1 MPVAKRRVRFGEAAL
16 EAGYIE
22 KVALDKALIVQRERD
37 QQGGSHKLLGIIL
50 LEMGA
55 ISNDQLIEILKTMNA
70 AASGRLP
77 KNGLANGNGSAG
89 GSSNNTNHRRS

>member
-77 KNGLANGNGSAG
+77 KNGLTNGSNGNSA
-89 GSSNNTNHRRS
+89 NNSNHRRS